1 MHRHQYNGRK
11 LSRKAGPRKALLR
24 NLAASVILYERVRT
38 TLPKAKEIQPI
49 VEKLITLAKKSD
61 LASKR
66 ALESYLYTPNT
77 AKKLIEEIAPLY
89 TDRKGGYTR
98 IIKLGNRPG
107 DNAPVAI
114 IELLDIDKLVHAT
127 SKKSVADV
135 SKNEKPKTKS
145 TVKKESASKTVAK
158 AGK

>member
-11 LSRKAGPRKALLR
+11 LARKRGPRKALLR
-24 NLAASVILYERVRT
+24 NLAASVILYERIKT

-49 VEKLITLAKKSD
+49 VEKLITLAKKQD

-66 ALESYLYTPNT
+66 ALEAFLYTTNT
-77 AKKLIEEIAPLY
+77 VEKLQKEIAPLY
-89 TDRKGGYTR
+89 ADRNGGYTR

-114 IELLDIDKLVHAT
+114 IELVDLDKLER
-127 SKKSVADV
+127 SVEEKNKPVKTDV
-135 SKNEKPKTKS
+135 KTE
-145 TVKKESASKTVAK
+145 VKKKTEPKKKAVAK